1 MESRLRCVKTWRMIT
16 SQTEPTNNQE
26 TGPIGFQLINF
37 LLFFSFFYTW
47 VIFKLFSEK
56 RKQVDVIISELKIA
70 IFIITYFFKKKS
82 FKKDPNMKNEKKL
95 PNNKK
100 IS

>member
-37 LLFFSFFYTW
+37 LLFFF
-47 VIFKLFSEK
+47 IFLHVGHF
-56 RKQVDVIISELKIA
+56 
-70 IFIITYFFKKKS
+70 
-82 FKKDPNMKNEKKL
+82 
-95 PNNKK
+95 
-100 IS
+100 